1 LFLCQEILAFLSKKW
16 GLSPVSVNENPALSE
31 PGFLSYFHGLAAA
44 AGDHFSGLQ
53 VQHLMADGAIYI
65 TLFFCLLHK
74 GSKGIVFH

>member
-1 LFLCQEILAFLSKKW
+1 LRKKGTLPRAFL
-16 GLSPVSVNENPALSE
+16 
-31 PGFLSYFHGLAAA
+31 LSYFHGLAAA

-53 VQHLMADGAIYI
+53 VQHLMADGAVYI